1 MKLRTRLTI
10 AVTLIIAFV
19 AIAIGGFA
27 IIRAESVELERIDA
41 VLNDDARQL
50 STTADDPLMLSQFLA
65 EESPIP
71 VTITY
76 IDTEGGVSQLTESPG
91 GLVDIPPSDQLNESL
106 STAISINS
114 PDPVRLRSVALPNDG
129 YLLVSTSLMPVINA
143 RGDQIKLLSAFTLVT
158 MLLGFLVTYVFF
170 RRDSELSNLVSSL
183 EKRQQLMQEFLGDAS
198 HELRTPLTVIKGYV
212 ELVTQRRSLEP
223 EQLDRYYAR
232 LATEIERMES
242 LINDLL
248 LIAELSENTPRERVD
263 VDMTSAVRRYVGDLV
278 QLQPQRQVTSDV
290 PDNIAVV
297 CVPEHLNQ
305 LLANVF
311 SNIQRHT
318 PDDSAVSVQLRSK
331 GEAVILDVADAGPGI
346 PDSALREGIQFFK
359 RFDPSRSRTSGGS
372 GLGMSIMQG
381 IADNSGGSITLRKSP
396 LGGLEMV
403 ITLPRGRFK
412 AELTE

>member
-27 IIRAESVELERIDA
+27 IVRAESVELERIDA
-41 VLNDDARQL
+41 VLNDDFRQL
-50 STTADDPLMLSQFLA
+50 STTNDDPLMLSQFLA

-76 IDTEGGVSQLTESPG
+76 VDAEGGVSQLTESPG
-91 GLVDIPPSDQLNESL
+91 GLVDIPPSDVLHESL
-106 STAISINS
+106 SNAISTNA
-114 PDPVRLRSVALPNDG
+114 PDPVRLRTVALPNKD
-129 YLLVSTSLMPVINA
+129 YLLVSTSLAPVINA
-143 RGDQIKLLSAFTLVT
+143 RGDQIKLLSIFTLAT
-158 MLLGFLVTYVFF
+158 MFLGFLVTYVFF
-170 RRDSELSNLVSSL
+170 RRDTELSNLVSSL
-183 EKRQQLMQEFLGDAS
+183 EQRQQLMQEFLGDAS

-212 ELVTQRRSLEP
+212 ELVTQRRGLEP

-263 VDMTSAVRRYVGDLV
+263 VDMSSAVRRYASDLT
-278 QLQPQRQVTSDV
+278 QLQPRRTVTTDI
-290 PDNIAVV
+290 PDSIAVI
-297 CVPEHLNQ
+297 CVPEHLDQ

-318 PDDSAVSVQLRSK
+318 PDDSAVSVGLRTK
-331 GEAVILDVADAGPGI
+331 GEAVILNVADAGPGI

-381 IADNSGGSITLRKSP
+381 IADNSGGSISLRRSS

-403 ITLPRGRFK
+403 ITLPRGRFRTSG
-412 AELTE
+412 E

>member
-27 IIRAESVELERIDA
+27 IVRAESVELERIDA
-41 VLNDDARQL
+41 VLNDDFRQL
-50 STTADDPLMLSQFLA
+50 STTNDDPLMLSQFLA

-76 IDTEGGVSQLTESPG
+76 VDAEGGVSQLTESPG
-91 GLVDIPPSDQLNESL
+91 GLVDIPPPDVLSESL
-106 STAISINS
+106 STAISTNA
-114 PDPVRLRSVALPNDG
+114 PDPVRLRTVALPDKD
-129 YLLVSTSLMPVINA
+129 YLLVSTSLAPVINA
-143 RGDQIKLLSAFTLVT
+143 RGDQIKLLSIFTLAT

-170 RRDSELSNLVSSL
+170 RRDTELSNLVSSL
-183 EKRQQLMQEFLGDAS
+183 EQRQQLMQEFLGDAS

-263 VDMTSAVRRYVGDLV
+263 VDMTSAVRRYTSDLI
-278 QLQPQRQVTSDV
+278 QLQPRRLVTTDI
-290 PDNIAVV
+290 PEHIAVV
-297 CVPEHLNQ
+297 CVPEHLDQ

-318 PDDSAVSVQLRSK
+318 PDDSAVSVGLRTK
-331 GEAVILDVADAGPGI
+331 GEAVILNVADAGPGI

-359 RFDPSRSRTSGGS
+359 RFDPSRSRTSGDS

-381 IADNSGGSITLRKSP
+381 IADNSGGSINLRKSQ
-396 LGGLEMV
+396 LGGLEMI
-403 ITLPRGRFK
+403 ITLPRGKFR
-412 AELTE
+412 TEAL

>member
-27 IIRAESVELERIDA
+27 IVRAESVELERIDA
-41 VLNDDARQL
+41 VLNDDFRQL
-50 STTADDPLMLSQFLA
+50 STTNDDPLMLSQFLA

-76 IDTEGGVSQLTESPG
+76 VDAEGGVSQLTESPG
-91 GLVDIPPSDQLNESL
+91 GLVDIPPPDVLNESL
-106 STAISINS
+106 ASAISTNA
-114 PDPVRLRSVALPNDG
+114 PDPVRLRTVALDDND
-129 YLLVSTSLMPVINA
+129 YLLVSTSLAPVINA
-143 RGDQIKLLSAFTLVT
+143 RGDQIKLLSIFTLVT

-170 RRDSELSNLVSSL
+170 RRDTELSNLVSSL
-183 EKRQQLMQEFLGDAS
+183 EQRQRLMQEFLGDAS

-212 ELVTQRRSLEP
+212 ELVNQRRELEP
-223 EQLDRYYAR
+223 EQLDRYYGR
-232 LATEIERMES
+232 LTSEIERMES

-263 VDMTSAVRRYVGDLV
+263 VDMTSAVRRYASDLV
-278 QLQPQRQVTSDV
+278 QLQPKRAVTTDI
-290 PDNIAVV
+290 PDHVAVL
-297 CVPEHLNQ
+297 CVPEHLDQ
-305 LLANVF
+305 LLANIF

-318 PDDSAVSVQLRSK
+318 PDDSAVSIGLRTR
-331 GEAVILDVADAGPGI
+331 GEAVILNVADAGPGI

-403 ITLPRGRFK
+403 ITLPRGKFK
-412 AELTE
+412 AEVE

>member
-19 AIAIGGFA
+19 ALAIGGFA
-27 IIRAESVELERIDA
+27 IVRAESVELERIDA
-41 VLNDDARQL
+41 VLNDEARQL
-50 STTADDPLMLSQFLA
+50 STTDDDPLMLSQFLA
-65 EESPIP
+65 EESSIP

-76 IDTEGGVSQLTESPG
+76 VDAEGGVSQLTESPG
-91 GLVDIPPSDQLNESL
+91 GLVDIPPPDVLAESL
-106 STAISINS
+106 SSSISIDS
-114 PDPVRLRSVALPNDG
+114 PDPVRLRSVALPDDD
-129 YLLVSTSLMPVINA
+129 YLLISTSLMPVVNA
-143 RGDQIKLLSAFTLVT
+143 RGDQIKLLSAFTLLT

-170 RRDSELSNLVSSL
+170 RRDTELSSLVSSL
-183 EKRQQLMQEFLGDAS
+183 EQRQQLMQEFLGDAS

-212 ELVTQRRSLEP
+212 ELVTQRRNLEAD
-223 EQLDRYYAR
+223 QLDRYYAR

-248 LIAELSENTPRERVD
+248 LIAELSENTPRERID
-263 VDMTSAVRRYVGDLV
+263 VDMTSAVRRYSSDLV
-278 QLQPQRQVTSDV
+278 QLQPQRTVTTDI
-290 PDNIAVV
+290 PERIAVI
-297 CVPEHLNQ
+297 CVPEHLDQ
-305 LLANVF
+305 LLANIF

-318 PDDSAVSVQLRSK
+318 PDDCAVSVGLRTK
-331 GEAVILDVADAGPGI
+331 GEAVILTVDDGGPGI

-396 LGGLEMV
+396 LGGLEMI
-403 ITLPRGRFK
+403 ITLPRGKFRSEIFD
-412 AELTE
+412 

>member
-19 AIAIGGFA
+19 ALAIGGFA
-27 IIRAESVELERIDA
+27 IVRAESVELDRIDA
-41 VLNDDARQL
+41 VLNDAARQL
-50 STTADDPLMLSQFLA
+50 STTDDDPLMLSQFLA
-65 EESPIP
+65 EESSIP

-76 IDTEGGVSQLTESPG
+76 VDADGGVSQLTESPG
-91 GLVDIPPSDQLNESL
+91 GLVDIPPPAELQESL
-106 STAISINS
+106 TASISIDS
-114 PDPVRLRSVALPNDG
+114 PDPVRLRSVALPDDD
-129 YLLVSTSLMPVINA
+129 YLLISTSLSPVIDA
-143 RGDQIKLLSAFTLVT
+143 RGDQIRLLSAFTLVT
-158 MLLGFLVTYVFF
+158 MFLGFLITYVFF
-170 RRDSELSNLVSSL
+170 RRDTELSNLVSSL
-183 EKRQQLMQEFLGDAS
+183 EQRQQLMQEFLGDAS

-263 VDMTSAVRRYVGDLV
+263 VDMTSAVRRYASDLV
-278 QLQPQRQVTSDV
+278 QLQPQRTVTIDI
-290 PDNIAVV
+290 PDHIAVI
-297 CVPEHLNQ
+297 CVPEHLDQ
-305 LLANVF
+305 LLANIF

-318 PDDSAVSVQLRSK
+318 PDDSPVSVGLRVK
-331 GEAVILDVADAGPGI
+331 GEAVILNIADAGPGI
-346 PDSALREGIQFFK
+346 PESALREGIQFFK

-381 IADNSGGSITLRKSP
+381 IVVNSGGSIALRKSP
-396 LGGLEMV
+396 LNGLEMV
-403 ITLPRGRFK
+403 ITLPRGKFK
-412 AELTE
+412 AEDS

>member
-27 IIRAESVELERIDA
+27 IVRAESVELERIDA
-41 VLNDDARQL
+41 VLNDDFRQL
-50 STTADDPLMLSQFLA
+50 STTNDDPLMLSQFLA

-76 IDTEGGVSQLTESPG
+76 VDAEGGVSQLTESPG
-91 GLVDIPPSDQLNESL
+91 GLVDIPPPDVLSESL
-106 STAISINS
+106 STAISTNA
-114 PDPVRLRSVALPNDG
+114 PDPVRLRTVALPDKD
-129 YLLVSTSLMPVINA
+129 YLLVSTSLAPVINA
-143 RGDQIKLLSAFTLVT
+143 RGDQIKLLSIFTLAT

-170 RRDSELSNLVSSL
+170 RRDTELSNLVSSL
-183 EKRQQLMQEFLGDAS
+183 EQRQQLMQEFLGDAS
-198 HELRTPLTVIKGYV
+198 QELRTPLTVIKGYV

-263 VDMTSAVRRYVGDLV
+263 VDMTSAVRRYTSDLI
-278 QLQPQRQVTSDV
+278 QLQPRRLVTTDI
-290 PDNIAVV
+290 PEHIAVV
-297 CVPEHLNQ
+297 CVPEHLDQ

-318 PDDSAVSVQLRSK
+318 PDDSAVSVGLRTK
-331 GEAVILDVADAGPGI
+331 GEAVILNVADAGPGI

-381 IADNSGGSITLRKSP
+381 IADNSGGSINLRKSQ
-396 LGGLEMV
+396 LGGLEMI
-403 ITLPRGRFK
+403 ITLPRGKFR
-412 AELTE
+412 TEAL

>member
-27 IIRAESVELERIDA
+27 IVRAESVELERIDA
-41 VLNDDARQL
+41 VLNDDAKQL

-76 IDTEGGVSQLTESPG
+76 VDAEGGVSQLTESPG
-91 GLVDIPPSDQLNESL
+91 GLVDIPPPDELNASL
-106 STAISINS
+106 FTSISINS
-114 PDPVRLRSVALPNDG
+114 PDPVRLRSVALPDDD
-129 YLLVSTSLMPVINA
+129 YLLISTSLMPVINA
-143 RGDQIKLLSAFTLVT
+143 RGDQIKLLSAFTLMT

-170 RRDSELSNLVSSL
+170 RRDTELSNLVSSL

-263 VDMTSAVRRYVGDLV
+263 VDITSAVRRYASDLV
-278 QLQPQRQVTSDV
+278 QLQPQRTVTTDI

-297 CVPEHLNQ
+297 CVPEHLDQ
-305 LLANVF
+305 LLANIF

-318 PDDSAVSVQLRSK
+318 PDDSAVSVGLRSK
-331 GEAVILDVADAGPGI
+331 GEAVILKVADAGPGI

-381 IADNSGGSITLRKSP
+381 IVDNSGGSITLRKSP

-403 ITLPRGRFK
+403 ITLPRGRFR
-412 AELTE
+412 TEES

>member
-27 IIRAESVELERIDA
+27 IVRAESVELERIDA
-41 VLNDDARQL
+41 VLNDDFRQL
-50 STTADDPLMLSQFLA
+50 STTSDDPLMLSQFLA

-76 IDTEGGVSQLTESPG
+76 VDAEGGVSQLTESPG
-91 GLVDIPPSDQLNESL
+91 GLVDIPPPDVLNESIV
-106 STAISINS
+106 TAISTDA
-114 PDPVRLRSVALPNDG
+114 PDPVRLRTVALPDKD
-129 YLLVSTSLMPVINA
+129 YLLVSTSLAPVINA
-143 RGDQIKLLSAFTLVT
+143 RGDQIKLLSIFTLAT

-170 RRDSELSNLVSSL
+170 RRDTELSNLVSSL
-183 EKRQQLMQEFLGDAS
+183 EQRQQLMQEFLGDAS

-263 VDMTSAVRRYVGDLV
+263 VDMTSAVRRYTSDLI
-278 QLQPQRQVTSDV
+278 QLQPQRSVTTDI
-290 PDNIAVV
+290 PDSIAVV
-297 CVPEHLNQ
+297 CVPEHLDQ

-318 PDDSAVSVQLRSK
+318 PDDSAVTVGLRTK
-331 GEAVILDVADAGPGI
+331 GEAVILSVADAGPGI

-381 IADNSGGSITLRKSP
+381 IADNSGGSINLRKSQ
-396 LGGLEMV
+396 LGGLEMI
-403 ITLPRGRFK
+403 ITLPRGKFR
-412 AELTE
+412 TEEI

>member
-27 IIRAESVELERIDA
+27 IVRAESVELERIDA
-41 VLNDDARQL
+41 VLNDDFRQL
-50 STTADDPLMLSQFLA
+50 STTNDDPLMLSQFLA

-76 IDTEGGVSQLTESPG
+76 VDAEGGVSQLTESPG
-91 GLVDIPPSDQLNESL
+91 GLVDIPPPDVLSESL
-106 STAISINS
+106 STAISTNA
-114 PDPVRLRSVALPNDG
+114 PDPVRLRTVALPDKD
-129 YLLVSTSLMPVINA
+129 YLLVSTSLAPVINA
-143 RGDQIKLLSAFTLVT
+143 RGDQIKLLSIFTLAT

-170 RRDSELSNLVSSL
+170 RRDTELSNLVSSL
-183 EKRQQLMQEFLGDAS
+183 EQRQQLMQEFLGDAS

-263 VDMTSAVRRYVGDLV
+263 VDMTSAVRRYTSDLI
-278 QLQPQRQVTSDV
+278 QLQPRRLVTTDI
-290 PDNIAVV
+290 PEHIAVV
-297 CVPEHLNQ
+297 CVPEHLDQ

-318 PDDSAVSVQLRSK
+318 PDDSAVSVGLRTK
-331 GEAVILDVADAGPGI
+331 GEAVILNVADAGPGI

-381 IADNSGGSITLRKSP
+381 IADNSGGSINLRKSQ
-396 LGGLEMV
+396 LGGLEMI
-403 ITLPRGRFK
+403 ITLPRGKFR
-412 AELTE
+412 TEAL

>member
-27 IIRAESVELERIDA
+27 IVRAESVELERIDA

-50 STTADDPLMLSQFLA
+50 STTDDDPLMLSQFLA
-65 EESPIP
+65 EESSIP

-76 IDTEGGVSQLTESPG
+76 VDAEGGVSQLTESPG
-91 GLVDIPPSDQLNESL
+91 GLVDIPPSGELSESL
-106 STAISINS
+106 ATSISINS
-114 PDPVRLRSVALPNDG
+114 PGPVRVRSVALPDDD
-129 YLLVSTSLMPVINA
+129 YLLVSTSLTPVINA
-143 RGDQIKLLSAFTLVT
+143 RGDQIKLLSAFTLIT

-170 RRDSELSNLVSSL
+170 RRDTELSNLVSSL
-183 EKRQQLMQEFLGDAS
+183 EQRQQLMQEFLGDAS

-232 LATEIERMES
+232 LATEIDRMES

-263 VDMTSAVRRYVGDLV
+263 VNMTSAVRRYAGDLV
-278 QLQPQRQVTSDV
+278 QLQPQRKVTSEI
-290 PDNIAVV
+290 PDDIAVF
-297 CVPEHLNQ
+297 CVPEHLDQ
-305 LLANVF
+305 LLANIF

-318 PDDSAVSVQLRSK
+318 PDDSAVTIELRTK

-359 RFDPSRSRTSGGS
+359 RFDPSRSRASGGS

-381 IADNSGGSITLRKSP
+381 IVDNSGGSISLRKSA
-396 LGGLEMV
+396 LGGLEMI
-403 ITLPRGRFK
+403 ITLPRGKFRS
-412 AELTE
+412 EDE

>member
-1 MKLRTRLTI
+1 VKLRTRLTI

-27 IIRAESVELERIDA
+27 IVRAESVELERIDA

-50 STTADDPLMLSQFLA
+50 STTDDDPLMLSQFLA
-65 EESPIP
+65 EESSIP

-76 IDTEGGVSQLTESPG
+76 VDAEGGVSQLTESPG
-91 GLVDIPPSDQLNESL
+91 GLVDIPPPDVLNESL
-106 STAISINS
+106 SASISINA
-114 PDPVRLRSVALPNDG
+114 PEPVRLRSVALPDDD

-143 RGDQIKLLSAFTLVT
+143 RGDQIKLLSIFTLVT

-170 RRDSELSNLVSSL
+170 RRDTELSNLVSSL
-183 EKRQQLMQEFLGDAS
+183 EQRQRLMQEFLGDAS

-212 ELVTQRRSLEP
+212 ELVNQRRELEP
-223 EQLDRYYAR
+223 EQLDRYYGR
-232 LATEIERMES
+232 LTSEIERMES
-242 LINDLL
+242 LIHDLL
-248 LIAELSENTPRERVD
+248 LIAELSENTPRERAD
-263 VDMTSAVRRYVGDLV
+263 VDMTSAVRRYASDLV
-278 QLQPQRQVTSDV
+278 QLQPQRTVTTDI
-290 PDNIAVV
+290 PDHVAVL
-297 CVPEHLNQ
+297 CVPEHLDQ
-305 LLANVF
+305 LLANIF

-318 PDDSAVSVQLRSK
+318 PDDSAVSIGLRTR
-331 GEAVILDVADAGPGI
+331 GEAVILNVADAGPGI

-381 IADNSGGSITLRKSP
+381 IADNAGGSITLRKSP

-403 ITLPRGRFK
+403 ITLPRGKFK
-412 AELTE
+412 AEVE